1 MDFTALVLA
10 LAAVCTRPSDQLH
23 DKMPAGCLMS
33 LPVLAPLVLLGC
45 CYGAQQGL
53 AVGFVTLQS
62 WYKSGQDH
70 VSIVNPIVHPSLC
83 VCVCVCFARKI
94 VYHVPTWHLT
104 Q

>member
-1 MDFTALVLA
+1 
-10 LAAVCTRPSDQLH
+10 
-23 DKMPAGCLMS
+23 MS

-83 VCVCVCFARKI
+83 VCVCFARKI